1 MIQQDMTASIR
12 QDFGKGASHRIRK
25 VGLTPAILYGGKK
38 DSVALSLDEK
48 ILTRAL
54 LKLHGQNAVVNLH
67 IEGEKGR
74 KTRHV
79 LIKDVQKDPIS
90 DTLIHVDF
98 FEIPLDKEITLEVQ
112 MKYIGTA
119 KGVDLGGILNISAQT
134 VKINGLPLDI
144 PDEIVIDVSPLDL
157 GGQGFFCKDLEI
169 PENVTLEEDPE
180 RSCVSVVAP
189 KAVVEEVEEELE
201 GEEGEEGEEEGE
213 KAESAAEES
222 KAPAE
227 AS

>member
-12 QDFGKGASHRIRK
+12 QDFGKGASHRFRK
-25 VGLTPAILYGGKK
+25 DGLTPAILYGGKK

-48 ILTRAL
+48 TLTRAL

-67 IEGEKGR
+67 IEGEKGK
-74 KTRHV
+74 KTHHV
-79 LIKDVQKDPIS
+79 LIKDVQKNPIS

-98 FEIPLDKEITLEVQ
+98 FEIALDKKITLAVQ
-112 MKYIGTA
+112 MKYTGIA
-119 KGVDLGGILNISAQT
+119 KGVDLGGILNISAHT
-134 VKINGLPLDI
+134 IKINGLPLDI

-213 KAESAAEES
+213 KAAPAEKSEAPAEES
-222 KAPAE
+222 
-227 AS
+227 

>member
-1 MIQQDMTASIR
+1 MIQQDMTASKR
-12 QDFGKGASHRIRK
+12 QDFGKGASHRFRK
-25 VGLTPAILYGGKK
+25 DGLTPAILYGGKK

-74 KTRHV
+74 KTHHV

-98 FEIPLDKEITLEVQ
+98 FEISLDKKITLEVQ
-112 MKYIGTA
+112 MKYTGIA

-134 VKINGLPLDI
+134 IKINGLPLDI

-213 KAESAAEES
+213 KAAPAEKSEAPAEES
-222 KAPAE
+222 
-227 AS
+227 

>member
-1 MIQQDMTASIR
+1 MIQQDMTASKR
-12 QDFGKGASHRIRK
+12 QDFGKGASHRFRK
-25 VGLTPAILYGGKK
+25 DGLTPAILYGGKK

-74 KTRHV
+74 KTHHV

-98 FEIPLDKEITLEVQ
+98 FEILLDKKITLAVQ
-112 MKYIGTA
+112 MKYIGIA

-201 GEEGEEGEEEGE
+201 GEEGEEEGE
-213 KAESAAEES
+213 KAAPAEES
-222 KAPAE
+222 EAPAE
-227 AS
+227 ES